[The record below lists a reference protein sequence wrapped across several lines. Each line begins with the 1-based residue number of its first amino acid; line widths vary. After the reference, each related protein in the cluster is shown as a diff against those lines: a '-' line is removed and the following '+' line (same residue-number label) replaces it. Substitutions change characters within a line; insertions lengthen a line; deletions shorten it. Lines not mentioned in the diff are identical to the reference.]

1 VVEEVGDF
9 FWFSFG
15 KLRGILCVRF
25 CSWWGGWG
33 LFLKMQIKN
42 FERRRIFERAK
53 GNILVEGKWG
63 FVGLG
68 QNIVPQCGSL
78 FDQTP

>member
-9 FWFSFG
+9 YWFSFG

-33 LFLKMQIKN
+33 LFLKMQIK
-42 FERRRIFERAK
+42 I
-53 GNILVEGKWG
+53 
-63 FVGLG
+63 
-68 QNIVPQCGSL
+68 
-78 FDQTP
+78 